1 MLWKNLISKKKL
13 WNFFFYSRL
22 GILSSLMKKSAR
34 QPGVRFFL
42 EKIGK
47 SVQSSDLI
55 KNIHLVFFFYQQ
67 HTNPYDA
74 PK

>member
-1 MLWKNLISKKKL
+1 ME
-13 WNFFFYSRL
+13 FFFYSRL

>member
-1 MLWKNLISKKKL
+1 ME
-13 WNFFFYSRL
+13 FFFYSRL

-55 KNIHLVFFFYQQ
+55 KNIHLVFFSTSSTQT
-67 HTNPYDA
+67 HTTRQNKHQLYS
-74 PK
+74 